1 MREEKKRAP
10 QGVSAMD
17 GGKSERAS
25 TTVEAGE
32 PTRGTPSRKGA
43 RRATESLEG
52 KAPEPLA
59 PISVATKL
67 ERIAMRARERPQ
79 EVITSVNHLIDVEWL
94 REAYRRTRKDGASGV
109 DGVVASEYAANL
121 EENLVALHARFRS
134 RTYRAPP
141 VRRVHIPKGDGS
153 KTRPIGVPTFEDKV
167 LQRAVAMFLEAVYEQ
182 QFRDCSYGFRPRR
195 SQHDAL
201 DALRAGLTTMKGG
214 FVIEIDIR
222 SFFDSLGHDHLRR
235 FLDLRVCDGVIR
247 QAIGSWLK
255 AGVFE
260 RGLFERSIDGT
271 PQGGVVSPILANIFL
286 HHVLDEWF
294 EDEIAPR
301 LSRRAFLVRYADDAV
316 IVVDSEEDARR
327 VMNVLPKRFC
337 KFGLTLHSEKTRQ
350 VRFKRP
356 VHGSERKG
364 RDDDGE
370 QPGTFSFLG
379 FTHYWGSTRRG
390 GRAIMR
396 NTEAK
401 RLRLKLK
408 ELSSWCKAARHWSV
422 AEQHEQITK
431 KLIGYDGY
439 YGVPGNSRALSAVR
453 YWLGRIWRYWLNRR
467 SNERDMPWT
476 RFKLL
481 LERYPLPRPTTATR
495 YRVAAAKP

>member
-1 MREEKKRAP
+1 MRDEKKRTP
-10 QGVSAMD
+10 HGVSATD

-32 PTRGTPSRKGA
+32 PTRGTPPRKGA

-52 KAPEPLA
+52 KAPELLA
-59 PISVATKL
+59 PMSVATKL
-67 ERIAMRARERPQ
+67 ERIATRARERPQ
-79 EVITSVNHLIDVEWL
+79 EVITNVNHFIDVEWL

-109 DGVVASEYAANL
+109 DGVIASEYAANL

-153 KTRPIGVPTFEDKV
+153 KTRPIGIPTFEDKV

-182 QFRDCSYGFRPRR
+182 QFRNCSYGFRPRR

-201 DALRAGLTTMKGG
+201 DALRGGLMTMKGG
-214 FVIEIDIR
+214 FVIELDIR
-222 SFFDSLGHDHLRR
+222 SFFDSLGHEHLRR
-235 FLDLRVCDGVIR
+235 FLDLRVRDGVIR

-260 RGLFERSIDGT
+260 KGLFEHTIEGT

-294 EDEIAPR
+294 EDEIAPLLAR
-301 LSRRAFLVRYADDAV
+301 GAFLVRYADDAV
-316 IVVDSEEDARR
+316 IVVDNEVDARR
-327 VMNVLPKRFC
+327 VMNVLPKRFG
-337 KFGLTLHSEKTRQ
+337 KYGLTLHSEKTRQ

-356 VHGSERKG
+356 VYGTEGKG
-364 RDDDGE
+364 RDDDDE
-370 QPGTFSFLG
+370 TPGTFSFLG
-379 FTHYWGSTRRG
+379 FTHYWGKTRRG
-390 GRAIMR
+390 GHAIMR
-396 NTEAK
+396 STEGK
-401 RLRLKLK
+401 RMRLKLK
-408 ELSSWCKAARHWSV
+408 ELSGWCKAARHWSL
-422 AEQHEQITK
+422 AEQHAEITK

-439 YGVPGNSRALSAVR
+439 YGVPGNGRALSTLR
-453 YWLGRIWRYWLNRR
+453 YWLERIWRYWLNRR
-467 SNERDMPWT
+467 SRERDMPWT
-476 RFKLL
+476 RFQLL
-481 LERYPLPRPTTATR
+481 LERYPLPPPLTATR
-495 YRVAAAKP
+495 YRLAAAKP